1 MDNIQKLDET
11 MSSCNLNICSIA
23 KNGSMKYLVT
33 KRFIRNPGLLLSA
46 IGLPI
51 KLIKRDTIWWSYCY
65 KHIYI
70 SSQFIVIYTILSL
83 PSKCRWNVH
92 RTITYFAPL
101 AVPPDNLLFKLG
113 FSFAVALKFDILIF
127 HMFGLDAIVKF
138 DLIYFTPS

>member
-1 MDNIQKLDET
+1 MP
-11 MSSCNLNICSIA
+11 SCNLNICSIA

-101 AVPPDNLLFKLG
+101 AVPPDNLVFKLG
-113 FSFAVALKFDILIF
+113 FSFAVALNDRHINFPYVW
-127 HMFGLDAIVKF
+127 FGRYCRIRS
-138 DLIYFTPS
+138 DLFYTFLNFR